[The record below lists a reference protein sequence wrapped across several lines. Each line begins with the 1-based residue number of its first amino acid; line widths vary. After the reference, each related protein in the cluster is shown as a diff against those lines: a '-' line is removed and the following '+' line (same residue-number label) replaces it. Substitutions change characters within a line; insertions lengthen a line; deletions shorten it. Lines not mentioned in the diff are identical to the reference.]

1 MNKTG
6 FVIVV
11 EEEGME
17 GSRIQHSTVFMSK
30 AKAIELRND
39 LLRDMLDEQYA
50 DMQQDPKKRVEIN
63 TPADAHETGWIS
75 VDGTWVVTATIE
87 MLEIDDYTE

>member
-6 FVIVV
+6 FVIIV
-11 EEEGME
+11 EEEGIE
-17 GSRIQHSTVFMSK
+17 GSRIQHGTVFMSK

-50 DMQQDPKKRVEIN
+50 DMQQDPSKQVEIN
-63 TPADAHETGWIS
+63 TPIEAHETGWIS
-75 VDGTWVVTATIE
+75 VNDKWVVTANIE
-87 MLEIDDYTE
+87 MLEIDDPE